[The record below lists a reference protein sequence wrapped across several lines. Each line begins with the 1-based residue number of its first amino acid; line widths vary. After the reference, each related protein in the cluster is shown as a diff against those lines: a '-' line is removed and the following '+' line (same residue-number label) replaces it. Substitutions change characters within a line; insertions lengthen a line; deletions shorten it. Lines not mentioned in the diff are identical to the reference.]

1 MKTIHYTPIAI
12 TSVLEVLRVYPT
24 ESKLLADKIRP
35 RLAETL
41 VNQRG
46 KQYGF
51 GTDERSENVFDQ
63 SRKIDQMPI
72 NNMACERACG
82 AISYKLDSKP
92 YLDTVSRD
100 LILHKLEFLR
110 DTPDSVMY
118 RKMGPQLAKL
128 KTVTEEMRAHQEKLK
143 ADGLA
148 KKEVER

>member
-1 MKTIHYTPIAI
+1 MG
-12 TSVLEVLRVYPT
+12 
-24 ESKLLADKIRP
+24 
-35 RLAETL
+35 L
-41 VNQRG
+41 VPMSGARMSSISH
-46 KQYGF
+46 
-51 GTDERSENVFDQ
+51 ERSTKCL
-63 SRKIDQMPI
+63 STTWH
-72 NNMACERACG
+72 ACG

-92 YLDTVSRD
+92 YLDTVIRN
-100 LILHKLEFLR
+100 LIMHKLEFLR